1 MPDKEKKQDNVPVAE
16 TIPETKKPEEGK
28 KEQPKKKKKDTVEE
42 QLELIKEELTEIKD
56 KYLRTLAEAENLKKR
71 TSEELKRERK
81 YAGMQLCDKLIDQ
94 LEVFDQALNIQTED
108 KQLQS
113 FLQGFKMIKDMLYQS
128 LESEGVKALDTKVG
142 AEFDPNYEHAF
153 DTRYEP
159 DKPEHTILEI
169 LKKGYLYK
177 DRLLRAALVI
187 INIKPETMQ
196 KDNNEEIGDNVA

>member
-1 MPDKEKKQDNVPVAE
+1 MPDKKKKQDNVPVAE

-94 LEVFDQALNIQTED
+94 LEVFDQALNIKPRQT
-108 KQLQS
+108 LQ
-113 FLQGFKMIKDMLYQS
+113 FLQGSK
-128 LESEGVKALDTKVG
+128 
-142 AEFDPNYEHAF
+142 
-153 DTRYEP
+153 
-159 DKPEHTILEI
+159 
-169 LKKGYLYK
+169 
-177 DRLLRAALVI
+177 
-187 INIKPETMQ
+187 
-196 KDNNEEIGDNVA
+196 